1 MTFVEGQSDFYCTGP
16 SGAITL
22 LYDDADKEYLLP
34 NTVYADYMTLSY
46 SSWCDFA
53 KSLGFDVDLNGD
65 MELVMISAVVK
76 TSKCSM
82 GVWRDPDELGYTKTS
97 PFEQRS
103 CAASYPSLDDNS
115 QSPPR
120 DKTIFVSFYKMKMQV
135 LLGPKVVEAPAR
147 SRRVFWRGLSSQPGS
162 YFSRAGQSAQCK
174 NIVILPYYL
183 RLTVL

>member
-82 GVWRDPDELGYTKTS
+82 GVWRDSDELGACMANHIYCQIYFTS
-97 PFEQRS
+97 NVAGGRP
-103 CAASYPSLDDNS
+103 Y
-115 QSPPR
+115 
-120 DKTIFVSFYKMKMQV
+120 FV
-135 LLGPKVVEAPAR
+135 
-147 SRRVFWRGLSSQPGS
+147 
-162 YFSRAGQSAQCK
+162 C
-174 NIVILPYYL
+174 NCH
-183 RLTVL
+183 